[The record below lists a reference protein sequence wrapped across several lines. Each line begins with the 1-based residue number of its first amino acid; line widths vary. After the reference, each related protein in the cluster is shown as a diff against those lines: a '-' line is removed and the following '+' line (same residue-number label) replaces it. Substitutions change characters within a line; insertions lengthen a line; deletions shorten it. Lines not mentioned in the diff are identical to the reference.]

1 MPTID
6 NLTKQLERLTAKHA
20 QRTEAQQPK
29 ELPTDVVEWAAL
41 VELHWDEWQL
51 KLMRAVETAQ
61 REHKPLRIAAATSR
75 QLGKSLCAASCALMV
90 AETRKNATILIC
102 SPSQRQSILMLR
114 RVKQLHTAQG
124 SNAPRAESSS
134 ATMLKLS
141 NGSWIVA
148 VPGGSEATV
157 RGFSGLNCLIT
168 DESQFCTL
176 DLWNAVTPMCAT
188 VPDNI
193 MLCIGTPHGE
203 RSWFHEIFATP
214 NNGWLKFEIKAT
226 DVPNRIPASFLA
238 EERLRL
244 GPFFERE
251 YMVSWKSFN
260 DDSIFRPE
268 SLERCIVDID
278 SLDYLL
284 DPIIEG
290 AELQP
295 YDDHSRNSEVDD
307 LEIDEFGIDE
317 IEND

>member
-1 MPTID
+1 MATID
-6 NLTKQLERLTAKHA
+6 NLTKQLERLTAKHE
-20 QRTEAQQPK
+20 QRAEAQQPK

-51 KLMRAVETAQ
+51 SLMRAVENAQ
-61 REHKPLRIAAATSR
+61 REHKPIRIAAATSR

-124 SNAPRAESSS
+124 NRAPRAESSS

-148 VPGGSEATV
+148 VPGGSESTV

-188 VPDNI
+188 VPDSV
-193 MLCIGTPHGE
+193 MLCIGTPHGA
-203 RSWFHEIFATP
+203 RGWFHDIFTA
-214 NNGWLKFEIKAT
+214 NNNWLKFEIKAT

-244 GPFFERE
+244 GPFFDRE
-251 YMVSWKSFN
+251 YMVSWKSLN

-290 AELQP
+290 AP
-295 YDDHSRNSEVDD
+295 AYDSINSRNSEVDD
-307 LEIDEFGIDE
+307 LEIDEFGIDK
-317 IEND
+317 ND